1 MTKKFF
7 IFASAALIVLGLCM
21 WRLGLRA
28 QQDLSAVANSQFNRQ
43 QFILAEKIAHDITL
57 HYQFLQTNLLEL
69 AQIWRRQAPR
79 REDHSVPFG
88 DFQEILRQS
97 CVLAIGVVLPGGS
110 PKLLTQDGFLNPP
123 FGLDVDALS
132 DWSKHAPSEETV
144 LTTRCVT
151 PSAGPFVGR
160 TVNTLVT
167 RLHSEQAGIQ
177 EPGTLFFVVDAQ
189 AVARRYAHDVR
200 SGQTGYAWVIDSRGD
215 FLDHY
220 VEEFIGKSA
229 FHARSALNAEIDFSR
244 VNTIMRDRM
253 LAGEQGEDWYVS
265 GWHRASRGIV
275 KKLIAYHP
283 APLGRDRQ
291 EPVFWSVAVVAPIS
305 EAEEIISSV
314 LSREMLMAGAFQ
326 VVVFC
331 GLAVTV
337 YFALRWSSSLKSEV
351 DIRTAELIE
360 ARDTL
365 HANLKK
371 LIDTQERLIRSERFA
386 AIGEAAAH
394 ISHEIKNPLM
404 IIGGFAR
411 QVRRVL
417 DPSSKEA
424 HKLEMVE
431 EETQRLESMLNE
443 VRDFTRPAAPKLE
456 FFDINATVRDTVAL
470 VEAELTARNVAIKMN
485 LAPIL
490 PPTPH
495 DPAQMRQVLLNLI
508 KNAAEAMES
517 GGTVTLT
524 SRADQNC
531 AEILVE
537 DTGPGLAPDQLK
549 MVFNPF
555 FTTKEHGTGLG
566 LAVCFRIMSDHH
578 GDIRVESTPG
588 KGCRFTLSLPL
599 DHGRAAETT
608 A

>member
-21 WRLGLRA
+21 WRLGIRA

-43 QFILAEKIAHDITL
+43 QFILAEKIAHDISL

-79 REDHSVPFG
+79 REDHAIPFG
-88 DFQEILRQS
+88 DFHELLRQS

-110 PKLLTQDGFLNPP
+110 PKLLTQEGFLDPP
-123 FGLDVDALS
+123 YGLDVEALS
-132 DWSKHAPSEETV
+132 DWARHAPFESNM
-144 LTTRCVT
+144 LTTRCVK
-151 PSAGPFVGR
+151 PSVGPFAGR

-167 RLHSEQAGIQ
+167 RLRPEQVGIQ

-200 SGQTGYAWVIDSRGD
+200 SGQTGYAWVLDSQGD
-215 FLDHY
+215 FLDHH
-220 VEEFIGKSA
+220 VEEFIGQSA
-229 FHARSALNAEIDFSR
+229 FQARSALNADIDFSR
-244 VNTIMRDRM
+244 VNSIMRDRM
-253 LAGEQGEDWYVS
+253 MAGEQGEDWYYS
-265 GWHRASRGIV
+265 GWHRASRGFV
-275 KKLIAYHP
+275 KKLVAYHP

-291 EPVFWSVAVVAPIS
+291 DPVFWSVAVVAPVA

-314 LSREMLMAGAFQ
+314 LAREMLMAGAFQ

-337 YFALRWSSSLKSEV
+337 YFALRWSSTLKSEV

-417 DPSSKEA
+417 DPGSKEA

-470 VEAELTARNVAIKMN
+470 VEAELTARKVVVRMN
-485 LAPIL
+485 LAEAL
-490 PPTPH
+490 PPAPH
-495 DPAQMRQVLLNLI
+495 DPAQIRQVLINLI

-517 GGTVTLT
+517 GGAVTLT
-524 SRADQNC
+524 SQADETS
-531 AEILVE
+531 AEVTVE
-537 DTGPGLAPDQLK
+537 DTGPGLAPEQLK

-578 GDIRVESTPG
+578 GDIRVESSPG
-588 KGCRFTLSLPL
+588 KGCRFTLTLPL
-599 DHGRAAETT
+599 DLRRKADAA
-608 A
+608 